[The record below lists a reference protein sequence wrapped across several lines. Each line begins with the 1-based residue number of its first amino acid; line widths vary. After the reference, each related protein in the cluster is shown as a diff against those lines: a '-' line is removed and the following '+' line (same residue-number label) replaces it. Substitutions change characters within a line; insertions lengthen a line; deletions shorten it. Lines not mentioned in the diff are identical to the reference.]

1 MRHASPLH
9 HLRTVNRLPLLMA
22 QLVVVLAL
30 LSAYGWAV
38 KHRTKGDLNLGWA
51 NPMVD
56 QLSGFPDLFKKS
68 VKEAQTL
75 PQTFV
80 PTPSDFAPV
89 NRLEQDVLALT
100 AYSNEDG
107 GRNIDL
113 RNLRND
119 DLLHRWVVP
128 TDDIPVKPHW
138 RIHHPLLLPDSSVI
152 SFITNR
158 SPLFRLDVSSN
169 LMWRQDSL
177 SFHHAIN
184 VDAQG
189 DLWACVQQWERGG
202 RHIGYRGRYLMD
214 GKTVHFLDNSIAK
227 IDPETGHI
235 LYTKSCA
242 DILRENG
249 LEYLILRSGDPQD
262 PMHLNDVEPALSSG
276 PHFEEGDV
284 FLSFRNLQAVLH
296 FRPATGEVLRVIDGP
311 LAAQHDVDILDPH
324 TLAIFNNATQENVG
338 KYTSGA
344 HKYPVSKDQVELKHW
359 HSRIERYDLASDSF
373 TPLWPKLMGQEDIM
387 TFSEGLQEFLPD
399 GSAFLEEQNSGILWV
414 VGDDGVLYKD
424 VHRSHHP
431 GHHHLPNW
439 TRIIPS
445 DS

>member
-1 MRHASPLH
+1 
-9 HLRTVNRLPLLMA
+9 MA

-51 NPMVD
+51 NPVVD

-68 VKEAQTL
+68 VEEAQTL

-80 PTPSDFAPV
+80 PTPSDFEPV

-119 DLLHRWVVP
+119 GLLHRWVVP

-138 RIHHPLLLPDSSVI
+138 RIHHPLLLSDSSVI

-158 SPLFRLDVSSN
+158 SPLFRLDASSN

-184 VDAQG
+184 VDARG

-242 DILRENG
+242 DILRENA
-249 LEYLILRSGDPQD
+249 LEHLILRSGDPQD
-262 PMHLNDVEPALSSG
+262 PMHLNDVEPALYSG
-276 PHFEEGDV
+276 PHFEEGDL

-359 HSRIERYDLASDSF
+359 HSRIERYDLAADSF
-373 TPLWPKLMGQEDIM
+373 TPLWPELMGQEDIM

>member
-1 MRHASPLH
+1 M
-9 HLRTVNRLPLLMA
+9 NRLPLLVA

-51 NPMVD
+51 NPVVD

-80 PTPSDFAPV
+80 STPSDFAPV

-158 SPLFRLDVSSN
+158 SPLFRLDASSN

-184 VDAQG
+184 LDAQG

-249 LEYLILRSGDPQD
+249 LEHLILRSGDPQD
-262 PMHLNDVEPALSSG
+262 PMHLNDVEPALYSG
-276 PHFEEGDV
+276 PHFKEGDV

-373 TPLWPKLMGQEDIM
+373 TPLWPELMGREDIM

>member
-1 MRHASPLH
+1 
-9 HLRTVNRLPLLMA
+9 VNRLPLLVA

-51 NPMVD
+51 NPVVD

-158 SPLFRLDVSSN
+158 SPLFRLDASSN

-249 LEYLILRSGDPQD
+249 LEHLILRSGDPQD
-262 PMHLNDVEPALSSG
+262 PMHLNDVEPALYSG

-373 TPLWPKLMGQEDIM
+373 TPLWPELMGQEDIM